1 MSLNSSNRDVLS
13 LALSSSFRAERSTVG
28 VSWEQVLIEAILDS
42 SKEIE
47 LVAEIVCWV
56 EEEGLESFDF
66 VLGSLLYHKLGQIEV
81 LGQLVGIFFSDLGS
95 GGSNGMDQHKAWA

>member
-47 LVAEIVCWV
+47 LVAEIVC
-56 EEEGLESFDF
+56 
-66 VLGSLLYHKLGQIEV
+66 
-81 LGQLVGIFFSDLGS
+81 
-95 GGSNGMDQHKAWA
+95 